1 MTEAHVYNAPQRIP
15 RFYVLQSYKYCYNM
29 YLLNTGW
36 SKISDPVLKLNKY
49 FCSNAIIKRHV
60 SLESKIVYV
69 SNAWKVGKMLTSF
82 MTSSSKVVF
91 QDDDIKTE
99 GCRKSKLYFETKSL
113 TNVTC
118 IMKTKDPDD
127 TRLTK
132 LEMQRL
138 VIRFQW
144 TKSFNNSRQKN
155 SGRPTS
161 RKLDV
166 KSPNGGHIEFF
177 M

>member
-1 MTEAHVYNAPQRIP
+1 
-15 RFYVLQSYKYCYNM
+15 
-29 YLLNTGW
+29 
-36 SKISDPVLKLNKY
+36 
-49 FCSNAIIKRHV
+49 
-60 SLESKIVYV
+60 
-69 SNAWKVGKMLTSF
+69 MLTSF

-99 GCRKSKLYFETKSL
+99 GCRNSKLYFETKSP
-113 TNVTC
+113 TNVTR

-127 TRLTK
+127 ARLTK
-132 LEMQRL
+132 LEMHRL

-155 SGRPTS
+155 SGQATS
-161 RKLDV
+161 RKLDIV
-166 KSPNGGHIEFF
+166 KSQNGRHIEFF